1 MSPLR
6 RDDFLPFFLRLFM
19 CTSRLPIRSLSPI
32 SKGIGGALLGF
43 PERYPSPYSATY
55 ATARSPKDLPAGV
68 PLHHLRRYQSFSFRY
83 TVPATNKQMAFP
95 PNNTTARST
104 EESIHLSWLACL
116 RHLRYDIP
124 NMFHIKL
131 HVHMAHYPACPV
143 ASGYLL
149 PTYATGWPNR
159 IYLDTGTCFIS
170 MGTNGRDWA

>member
-1 MSPLR
+1 MDIPWSA
-6 RDDFLPFFLRLFM
+6 
-19 CTSRLPIRSLSPI
+19 I

-83 TVPATNKQMAFP
+83 TVPATNKQRAFP

-104 EESIHLSWLACL
+104 EDSIHLSWLAYF

-131 HVHMAHYPACPV
+131 HAPWRITRLALSLPVTYCPLMLRDGPTGSTLTRAPASSPWGLMDETGHDPV
-143 ASGYLL
+143 
-149 PTYATGWPNR
+149 TYG
-159 IYLDTGTCFIS
+159 L
-170 MGTNGRDWA
+170 